1 MYLDAIVTEVEL
13 WLMVC
18 SCFRGGSAEGVP
30 GAPGAAELA
39 AALRRLTPQE
49 INSRRASLAA
59 SHVLRHR
66 RHIGIFVYG
75 IIYDLRFELY
85 EQFEAGFALL
95 CHSYIYMISST
106 PSDFPGNIY

>member
-1 MYLDAIVTEVEL
+1 MY
-13 WLMVC
+13 
-18 SCFRGGSAEGVP
+18 SGGAGVGVP

-66 RHIGIFVYG
+66 RH
-75 IIYDLRFELY
+75 
-85 EQFEAGFALL
+85 
-95 CHSYIYMISST
+95 T
-106 PSDFPGNIY
+106 GN